1 MSIQFEIKITKDIIG
16 QTKHCGAG
24 NDSHEMGRNCAI
36 AFALQDIFPEVHVTN
51 FFIFPFGIDNNEDT
65 GLKIPLPL
73 IAQQFIKLFD
83 GFRVTP
89 NLRMLLPEFEFTID
103 IPAEVINAIN
113 IDEIKELISNSEK
126 CRNIIHA
133 V

>member
-1 MSIQFEIKITKDIIG
+1 MSIQFKIKITKDIID
-16 QTKHCGAG
+16 QSKNCGAES
-24 NDSHEMGRNCAI
+24 DIYKMGRNCAI
-36 AFALQDIFPEVHVTN
+36 ACALQDIFPEVYVTN
-51 FFIFPFGIDNNEDT
+51 FFIFPFGIDNNEETD
-65 GLKIPLPL
+65 LKIALPV

-89 NLRMLLPEFEFTID
+89 NLRLLLPEFEFTID

-113 IDEIKELISNSEK
+113 IDEIKELTTDSK
-126 CRNIIHA
+126 KRRVMIHA